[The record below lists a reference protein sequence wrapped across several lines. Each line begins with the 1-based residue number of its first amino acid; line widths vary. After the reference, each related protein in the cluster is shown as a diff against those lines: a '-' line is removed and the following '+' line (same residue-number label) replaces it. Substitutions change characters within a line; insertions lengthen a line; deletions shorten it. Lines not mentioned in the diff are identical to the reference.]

1 VKILERVKPPIKAR
15 THPAAP
21 KEIGGRDLPPRRPFR
36 EWDESQHYRRSARPL
51 PRRTSGR
58 PLLWLALGLGALFT
72 LGLLLLA
79 AREAHRWLS
88 TRPVLEVQTVE
99 VRGAGDIPAGEMA
112 QMLQEIKGR
121 NLLALDLRAARDR
134 LLSHPWVEEA
144 TIRREWTGRVQV
156 AIRERTP
163 AAYLLLPE
171 GTYLVDTAGV
181 LMERVQEAERP
192 EFPLPRIAG
201 VGAKGGRLSE
211 PIRSPRLEA
220 ALELAV
226 VLRQMGL
233 AAGSEI
239 RAHDPRH
246 LAYWPRPGGV
256 EVRLGRGEYAE
267 QLQRLAEIEEALR
280 MRGIKPASID
290 LRFRDQVVVKPR
302 S

>member
-1 VKILERVKPPIKAR
+1 MKILERSRA
-15 THPAAP
+15 HPTAP
-21 KEIGGRDLPPRRPFR
+21 RGAGRDLPPRRPFR
-36 EWDESQHYRRSARPL
+36 EWDESQIYRRSPRPL
-51 PRRTSGR
+51 PRRTSWR
-58 PLLWLALGLGALFT
+58 PLLWLTLGLGALFT

-79 AREAHRWLS
+79 GREAHRWLS
-88 TRPVLEVQTVE
+88 AQPALEVQAVE
-99 VRGAGDIPAGEMA
+99 VRGVADIPGGEMA

-121 NLLALDLRAARDR
+121 NFLALDLRAARDR
-134 LLSHPWVEEA
+134 LLSHPWIEEA

-171 GTYLVDTAGV
+171 GLYLVDTAGA
-181 LMERVQEAERP
+181 LMERVQEADRS
-192 EFPLPRIAG
+192 EFRLARIVG
-201 VGAKGGRLSE
+201 VEAKGNRLGE

-220 ALELAV
+220 ALELAAA
-226 VLRQMGL
+226 LRQMEL

-246 LAYWPRPGGV
+246 LAYRRNGV
-256 EVRLGRGEYAE
+256 EVRLGRGEYTE
-267 QLQRLAEIEEALR
+267 QFQRLAEIEETLKARGLR
-280 MRGIKPASID
+280 AASID